1 RGGWAGGGGRYW
13 HPGYWNG
20 GTWYGGWWGPAVV
33 AGLAAGAIA
42 TYPYWGYGGGYG
54 GYGDSCW
61 QVRPVF
67 DAYGNPLGNRQVNV
81 CQ

>member
-1 RGGWAGGGGRYW
+1 YW